1 MILTDI
7 VTENQV
13 FDIYMCNN
21 VKHFLISTLISTE
34 RILMIFNKNALKKMT
49 MIKVIQTFVEVQF
62 PFTSLHLRFMCSRN
76 MCQCTD
82 VELPILFGI

>member
-1 MILTDI
+1 MLNI
-7 VTENQV
+7 
-13 FDIYMCNN
+13 
-21 VKHFLISTLISTE
+21 FLISTLISTE
-34 RILMIFNKNALKKMT
+34 RILMIFNKNAYIFIIFLNASKKKMT